1 MDYPIRA
8 REGNVYITPENKEV
22 KISNTIAK
30 LSSHQTQTEALED
43 IGINLSNK
51 TLIIKFMEIGNPYA
65 EPLGD
70 RTKISDKL
78 TTTFEIKLTL
88 DNPAPQPL
96 IIESSLEPLIQ
107 DAINFFTYISFK
119 TPSQETRII
128 PITGRGTAALE
139 GRDNDFHAGY
149 CTGGSCASF
158 HARAVLVLAVAGAA
172 GASNEQID
180 SIGKKLRDI
189 NDKYHGR
196 GDILNYAVECTKNS
210 QMPSY
215 LEYMKEHYPEEKR
228 SPLFKSI
235 LETGKPNE
243 AYFQKVSEKMTPEEL
258 AENQQ

>member
-8 REGNVYITPENKEV
+8 REGNVYITPKNKEV

-30 LSSHQTQTEALED
+30 LSSHQTQKEALED
-43 IGINLSNK
+43 IGINLTNK

-78 TTTFEIKLTL
+78 TTTFEIELTL

-139 GRDNDFHAGY
+139 GRDNDF
-149 CTGGSCASF
+149 
-158 HARAVLVLAVAGAA
+158 
-172 GASNEQID
+172 
-180 SIGKKLRDI
+180 
-189 NDKYHGR
+189 
-196 GDILNYAVECTKNS
+196 
-210 QMPSY
+210 
-215 LEYMKEHYPEEKR
+215 
-228 SPLFKSI
+228 
-235 LETGKPNE
+235 
-243 AYFQKVSEKMTPEEL
+243 
-258 AENQQ
+258 